1 MCLACAEAH
10 ASVPSG
16 VRCLRR
22 ACGGQLTGESQQVR
36 ALEMKLKRRQLAS
49 KDMAIETAQALV
61 TAVGHTKGNNPR
73 HLISEVQDIGRRLEE
88 AAGDGELIVG
98 NICRRVLFMI
108 AGALSWRLLDSLLLG
123 LSFVTLRARWVLA
136 RFRLHYTTASQQV
149 TGCRIIC

>member
-1 MCLACAEAH
+1 MGSGTTLGLADSHGAMGDH
-10 ASVPSG
+10 SQASK
-16 VRCLRR
+16 
-22 ACGGQLTGESQQVR
+22 QVR

-108 AGALSWRLLDSLLLG
+108 RDEYA
-123 LSFVTLRARWVLA
+123 TL
-136 RFRLHYTTASQQV
+136 V
-149 TGCRIIC
+149 TGKNSGGRPGAPRCGPHLDRRRSTKLQVCRGGKHQRAGQGN